1 MEKSESRWSVFSLEF
16 FGFRPVAGKT
26 FVFTLCIGI
35 VLGFTFAYLLLIS
48 SNYYEDV
55 REIGILHERHT
66 HRHPDQLYSH
76 DVDDDHAA
84 EISGTFGTHADD
96 EEFHKGEN
104 LVAQDLAKKVRILC
118 WVMTSPKN
126 HDKKAKHV
134 KATWGKRCNILLFM
148 SSQYDER
155 LPTIALP
162 VSEGRDNLWDKTKQA
177 FMHVYNHYF
186 DEADW
191 FMKADD
197 DTYVIVENLRYMLV
211 DYNTSEPA
219 YFGCRF
225 KPYIKQGY
233 MSGGAGYV
241 LSKEALRRFIND
253 ALPDPKKCRPDAKGN
268 EDVEMGKCMAN
279 VNVQA
284 MDTRDS
290 LGRGRFFPF
299 VPEHHLIPGHSPPD
313 FWYWKWVYYPSTEG
327 IECCSDTAISFHY
340 VSPELMYVMD
350 YLIYHLRPY
359 GITHTIHGPAKLP
372 ARPKLKRPLCPY
384 TNSWLLLSRGL
395 GSKSALRPATLETSD
410 LKEMSTKVAL
420 QSQFSQW
427 QEIKLPA

>member
-1 MEKSESRWSVFSLEF
+1 MTYVEDGFRIGFRQNANSLEAEAF
-16 FGFRPVAGKT
+16 VLQRPTLMGTCNEVSAQSRVYQLIFLIRFLTNITTDLWAPSCQAFR
-26 FVFTLCIGI
+26 
-35 VLGFTFAYLLLIS
+35 
-48 SNYYEDV
+48 V
-55 REIGILHERHT
+55 RGPAIHT

-359 GITHTIHGPAKLP
+359 GITHTVHGPAKLP
-372 ARPKLKRPLCPY
+372 ARPKLKYL
-384 TNSWLLLSRGL
+384 
-395 GSKSALRPATLETSD
+395 TSPSPNNVRR
-410 LKEMSTKVAL
+410 KRS
-420 QSQFSQW
+420 
-427 QEIKLPA
+427 P